1 MITVDLFRSSKTK
14 HPVYSC
20 NYNRERSA
28 GTKLVSLYFQ
38 NSIFIWTD
46 KWFLPIF
53 AFKQLPDNTSLMVWV
68 LRIKLLRRRAA
79 GRFCPLCAFSLS
91 SSQKR
96 PKIPTSDVNTQC
108 TILTFV
114 TVFSVSD
121 ASPSCCRFFAGWPT
135 SCVWFC
141 SSLKKSLFNWRR
153 PCSHSLT
160 VVDVFFF
167 CLSFSPTLCPASFFS
182 YVFFVSVPPRIFS
195 ALQPSPG
202 LLWTGP
208 SAPHQKRVFLF
219 RLALKDWPWLMCGSH
234 KCVCFWAVVIDRQL
248 LHACVVKAWS
258 ATAFL

>member
-96 PKIPTSDVNTQC
+96 PKIPTSDVNTRC

-160 VVDVFFF
+160 VVDVFFLFIFFSHPLSCFFLLLCVF
-167 CLSFSPTLCPASFFS
+167 CFCAAQDFLSSAALAGPSLNRALCASSKARLSFQVGT
-182 YVFFVSVPPRIFS
+182 
-195 ALQPSPG
+195 
-202 LLWTGP
+202 
-208 SAPHQKRVFLF
+208 
-219 RLALKDWPWLMCGSH
+219 
-234 KCVCFWAVVIDRQL
+234 
-248 LHACVVKAWS
+248 
-258 ATAFL
+258 

>member
-38 NSIFIWTD
+38 NSIFILTD

-167 CLSFSPTLCPASFFS
+167 VYLFLPPSVLLLSSPMCFLFLCRPGFSQLCSPRRAFSEQGPLRLIKSASFFS
-182 YVFFVSVPPRIFS
+182 GWH
-195 ALQPSPG
+195 LK
-202 LLWTGP
+202 TG
-208 SAPHQKRVFLF
+208 HG
-219 RLALKDWPWLMCGSH
+219 W
-234 KCVCFWAVVIDRQL
+234 CVAVTNV
-248 LHACVVKAWS
+248 CV
-258 ATAFL
+258 LGQ